1 MVGRCYVYESLKS
14 RSCKHIPM
22 NVDKLIERIRR
33 RGKELDCRELELE
46 LEDRDDPL
54 GTTIDTVRVL
64 RGKAKIEEVYTHVG
78 SNSVRRTVK
87 VEPGSDTVLIE
98 RSKEEE
104 YGTGDIYI
112 TKIYYLFE
120 EGKWKSYSLR
130 KTI

>member
-1 MVGRCYVYESLKS
+1 
-14 RSCKHIPM
+14 M

-46 LEDRDDPL
+46 LEDRDDSL

-64 RGKAKIEEVYTHVG
+64 RGNAKIEEVYTHIG
-78 SNSVRRTVK
+78 LNSVRRTVK